1 METSDSENSSASE
14 RSTSGSDSE
23 SYLKVDFSF
32 YNFDDEYDFRKWKKN
47 LSREIAETDP
57 SEAFS
62 SWFRLKRP
70 KSNSQLLA
78 FSASE
83 DDHSDLTS
91 KLEAKAARGRTFV
104 RATSSQPERKR

>member
-23 SYLKVDFSF
+23 SYLNVDFSF
-32 YNFDDEYDFRKWKKN
+32 YKFDDEYDFRKWKIS
-47 LSREIAETDP
+47 LSRKIAETDP
-57 SEAFS
+57 GEAFS

-70 KSNSQLLA
+70 KSNSRLLD

-83 DDHSDLTS
+83 DDHLTS
-91 KLEAKAARGRTFV
+91 KLEAKSAKGRTFV

>member
-23 SYLKVDFSF
+23 SYLNVDVSF
-32 YNFDDEYDFRKWKKN
+32 YKFDDEYDFCKWKTS

-57 SEAFS
+57 GEAFS

-70 KSNSQLLA
+70 KSNSRLLA
-78 FSASE
+78 FSTSE
-83 DDHSDLTS
+83 DDHLTS